1 MVNPALL
8 SILMADALKSSLML
22 CKRLKHMKIIIFGA
36 TGFLGRHLVANLVEY
51 GHEIS
56 GFSRN
61 AANDEALRAMG
72 IAPARGD
79 LGDLACIPGL
89 LEGQDAVIFAAQLM
103 LDEEKRVTQAIVDCL
118 EGSGRTFLFTSG
130 TSLMSIPTGGLWD
143 ERSFAEDEPFEAKRQ
158 IAPRLINE
166 AIARNAAEKGVR
178 GMVIRPSLIWG
189 NGGSQIIADFYHSA
203 RVTGAVCH
211 IGRGLNVYSNIH
223 VEELAEIYRLALEK
237 GQAGALY
244 FAVSGEVSYGVIAKT
259 IAAQLGVPTRS
270 VTVEEACE
278 IWDKGLGK
286 IVLQS
291 NSRQRCPRT
300 RADLGWAAREDR
312 VDILEDCIH
321 PAYAVAKER
330 TQPSWVSSKGNG
342 A

>member
-1 MVNPALL
+1 
-8 SILMADALKSSLML
+8 
-22 CKRLKHMKIIIFGA
+22 MKVLIFGA
-36 TGFLGRHLVANLVEY
+36 TGYVGRHLAANLKAH
-51 GHEIS
+51 GHDVA

-61 AANDEALRAMG
+61 AANDALLGELG
-72 IAPARGD
+72 IAAVRGD
-79 LGDLACIPGL
+79 LGDLAGIGPMVAGH
-89 LEGQDAVIFAAQLM
+89 DAIVFCAQLM
-103 LDEEKRVTQAIVDCL
+103 LDHEKQVVQAIADCL
-118 EGSGRTFLFTSG
+118 AGTGRTFIFTSG

-143 ERSFAEDEPFEAKRQ
+143 ENSFAEDEPFVPKRQ
-158 IAPRLINE
+158 IAPRLDNE
-166 AIARNAAEKGVR
+166 AIVRESAARGVR

-203 RVTGAVCH
+203 RTTGAVCY

-223 VEELAEIYRLALEK
+223 VEELAEIYRLALER

-244 FAVSGEVSYGVIAKT
+244 FAVSGEVAYGVMAARIAER
-259 IAAQLGVPTRS
+259 LGVGTRS

-300 RADLGWAAREDR
+300 RNELGWVPREDR
-312 VDILEDCIH
+312 VDILEDCAD
-321 PAYAVAKER
+321 PRYAELTER
-330 TQPSWVSSKGNG
+330 APPSWVARKDPGG
-342 A
+342 VVAQG